1 MFRILL
7 TLPSIRDIFK
17 NVNDSDGGDLLAFSK
32 TIQMYIFDGNPNG
45 RIMCELSNW
54 NGRVYKISRNELGT
68 FLERPD
74 AENTG
79 VYFLLG
85 KDADNV
91 DALYVGEAEKMLTR
105 LKQHLRDTLYW
116 SDCIVVISK
125 DNLLNKAHVKFLEN
139 KFYGLAKS
147 AGRSIVVNNTIP
159 TCSSISEYDEAMLLE
174 FMSNAKLLVNTLGY
188 KIFDTI
194 EDSSIKQKDNQI
206 LFYIQAARGADAKG
220 VIVADGFAVLKG
232 STIATSTVP
241 SMTESLVRLRSE
253 LIDKGIID
261 SEFHFLKDYIFTS
274 PSLAAAVVMGRNAN
288 GRTEWKTSDHKTIKD
303 IEEENLN

>member
-1 MFRILL
+1 M
-7 TLPSIRDIFK
+7 P
-17 NVNDSDGGDLLAFSK
+17 FSK
-32 TIQMYIFDGNPNG
+32 TIQMFIFDGNPNG

-54 NGRVYKISRNELGT
+54 NGRVYKISRNELAQ
-68 FLERPD
+68 FSNRPD

-85 KDADNV
+85 KDENNMDTI
-91 DALYVGEAEKMLTR
+91 YVGEAEKMLTR
-105 LKQHLRDTLYW
+105 LKQHLKDQLYW
-116 SDCIVVISK
+116 SDCIVVVSK

-139 KFYGLAKS
+139 NFYGLAKT
-147 AGRSIVVNNTIP
+147 AGRSVVINSTVP

-174 FMSNAKLLVNTLGY
+174 FISNAKLLVNTLGY

-194 EDSSIKQKDNQI
+194 EDSSVKKQNSQI

-220 VIVADGFAVLKG
+220 VIVADGFAVLKD
-232 STIATSTVP
+232 SAIATTTVP
-241 SMTESLVRLRSE
+241 SMSDSLNRLRTE
-253 LIDKGIID
+253 LIEKGIID
-261 SEFHFLKDYIFTS
+261 SSFHFSKDHIFTS

-288 GRTEWKTSDHKTIKD
+288 GRTEWKTTDHKSIKD